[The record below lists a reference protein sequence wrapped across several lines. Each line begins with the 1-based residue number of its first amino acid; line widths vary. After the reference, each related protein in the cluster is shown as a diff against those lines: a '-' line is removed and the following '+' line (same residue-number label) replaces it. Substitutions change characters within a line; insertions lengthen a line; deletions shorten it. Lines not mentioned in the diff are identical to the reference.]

1 MNVRNKF
8 IKSMLSIVLCIVLIG
23 NVGNYTS
30 IVSASTAKGQER
42 VSITNK
48 KTTIT
53 AGKSYTFGAKVEG
66 TSSKI
71 TWSVS
76 NKKIG
81 TITQK
86 GKFTAK
92 RAGKVTITAKAGS
105 ASTKVKVTV
114 KGKKIIAIDPGHQ
127 SKGNSATEA
136 TGPGST
142 TKKAKV
148 ASGTSGVST
157 KVPEYKLT
165 LEVSLKLKEALL
177 DRGI

>member
-66 TSSKI
+66 TSSKVVI
-71 TWSVS
+71 
-76 NKKIG
+76 
-81 TITQK
+81 Q
-86 GKFTAK
+86 
-92 RAGKVTITAKAGS
+92 
-105 ASTKVKVTV
+105 
-114 KGKKIIAIDPGHQ
+114 
-127 SKGNSATEA
+127 
-136 TGPGST
+136 
-142 TKKAKV
+142 
-148 ASGTSGVST
+148 
-157 KVPEYKLT
+157 
-165 LEVSLKLKEALL
+165 
-177 DRGI
+177 